1 MTRIAFL
8 LNNDFQFD
16 SRVQREAIALTQAG
30 HSVTV
35 FCTRDKL
42 KKLPLQSEK
51 DGVQIR
57 RAFRKEVNSFKPVT
71 FRHVSG
77 LASILAGKYGQFDV
91 VHAHDANM
99 LLVGWLLARV
109 WKAKLVYDAHEL
121 WDSLYQFER
130 EQTEQLPIPSGK
142 KRKTI
147 RDIERTRQIERFLLP
162 RSHALIS
169 VNDSLCRMLNET
181 ARLPQ
186 ERCVTLRNTAEYFE
200 SPEQRNRL
208 FHEHFNLAADT
219 KVLLYQGEIK
229 SARGI
234 ESLLSAIELLPQANL
249 VLVMMGSIPSAEYE
263 KQLHARIE
271 HSDLLRGRVL
281 FKERVTRS
289 ELLPWTASADLGVA
303 PILNIRAN
311 NYYCLPNK
319 LFEYLQAEVP
329 CATSDFPELKAI
341 VEGYG
346 VGFTF
351 NPDHPQTLADA
362 LSDFFQHPERAEQYR
377 QNARKAKRELS
388 WEQEQRKL
396 IALYQAL

>member
-42 KKLPLQSEK
+42 KKLPLQSKK
-51 DGVQIR
+51 DGIQIR
-57 RAFRKEVNSFKPVT
+57 RMFRKPVHSFKPVT
-71 FRHVSG
+71 ARHIAG
-77 LASILAGKYGQFDV
+77 LAAILAGKYGQFDV

-99 LLVGWLLARV
+99 LLVGWLLARI

-130 EQTEQLPIPSGK
+130 EQTEAMKISAGK

-147 RDIERTRQIERFLLP
+147 QDIERTRHLERFLLP

-181 ARLPQ
+181 AHLPQ

-200 SPEQRNRL
+200 SNDQPHRL
-208 FHEHFNLAADT
+208 FHQHFSLAPDT

-234 ESLLSAIELLPQANL
+234 EPLLSAIELLPDANL
-249 VLVMMGSIPSAEYE
+249 ALVMMGSIPSEEYE
-263 KQLHARIE
+263 KQLHNRIE
-271 HSDLLRGRVL
+271 QSEHLKGRVL

-341 VEGYG
+341 VEGHQ

-362 LSDFFQHPERAEQYR
+362 VTDFFQHPERAEQYR
-377 QNARKAKRELS
+377 QNARNVKRELS
-388 WEQEQRKL
+388 WEQEQHKL
-396 IALYQAL
+396 IALYNQL